1 MDDGFV
7 GLVRRRWTL
16 ALSAVVLSLVATV
29 GAYVG
34 LPTTYQSQVLLTM
47 TAPSK
52 VSAEAINFGNPLLA
66 LGNSSA
72 ALLVDVDFLTRD
84 LSSSNSA
91 AELKALGL
99 TGTYTAA
106 FATNAVGPFMQLT
119 VTGKNKA
126 QVKKSAT
133 VLASFAQQLWQAIQ
147 KASSV
152 PAGSIIGL
160 SEIAPPSNPAPSL
173 KRKLEE
179 VLGIGI
185 ILLTISLMVVAQVDG
200 AIRRRQIKA
209 QEQEQERG
217 ETPWPERS
225 SQPAPTR

>member
-1 MDDGFV
+1 MSDGLV
-7 GLVRRRWTL
+7 GLVRRRWVL

-29 GAYVG
+29 GAYVA

-52 VSAEAINFGNPLLA
+52 VTAEAGNFGNPLLA

-106 FATNAVGPFMQLT
+106 FAANAMGPFMQLT
-119 VTGKNKA
+119 VAGKNKA
-126 QVKKSAT
+126 QVTKSAT
-133 VLASFAQQLWQAIQ
+133 VLASFAQQLWRAIQ
-147 KASSV
+147 AASSV
-152 PAGSIIGL
+152 GAGSTIGL

-200 AIRRRQIKA
+200 AIRRRQTMV
-209 QEQEQERG
+209 QEQERG

>member
-7 GLVRRRWTL
+7 GLVRRRWVL
-16 ALSAVVLSLVATV
+16 VLSAVLLSLVATV

-34 LPTTYQSQVLLTM
+34 LPTTYQSQVLMTM
-47 TAPSK
+47 TVPSK
-52 VSAEAINFGNPLLA
+52 VTAEAGNFGNPLLA
-66 LGNSSA
+66 LGNSST

-84 LSSSNSA
+84 LNSSNSA
-91 AELKALGL
+91 AELKTAGL

-106 FATNAVGPFMQLT
+106 FAANAMGPFMALT
-119 VTGKNKA
+119 VSGKNKA
-126 QVKKSAT
+126 QVIRSAGI
-133 VLASFAQQLWQAIQ
+133 LSSFAQQRWQSIQ
-147 KASSV
+147 EASSAR
-152 PAGSIIGL
+152 AGSIIGL
-160 SEIAPPSNPAPSL
+160 SQIAPPSNPAPSL

-185 ILLTISLMVVAQVDG
+185 LLMTISLMVVAQVDG
-200 AIRRRQIKA
+200 AKRRRQA
-209 QEQEQERG
+209 RLQDRA